1 MKDDNYEKPEKDDSE
16 EIPAFSDRDLED
28 YLDVEEKYSM
38 GEEAPPEMN
47 PPPQTLGTLK
57 RQRRSRRSLIF
68 VALLCFGLGILVL
81 AVFFVMKPEV
91 KKPQI
96 VAKRMKR
103 PIPSIERE
111 EGPAIPGT
119 FGEKGEG
126 EKPLEGGM
134 PEVEKPSVPKLPETP
149 LVSREREAE
158 KKVVIIG
165 GTEQPKAEGEDK
177 VIEAEKE
184 GPDIEG
190 RGETKP
196 QFAKAEGS
204 KIPAPAIPARKLPI
218 GRFTVNVGSFKERVK
233 AERLMNE
240 LKDKGYKAFVAEAT
254 IPQKGTWYRVSVGRF
269 PSRKEA
275 QTFAQEVK
283 EKEGIDYFVRELKGV
298 KK

>member
-16 EIPAFSDRDLED
+16 EIPVFSDRDLED
-28 YLDVEEKYSM
+28 YLDVEEKSSM
-38 GEEAPPEMN
+38 GEEAPPEVN
-47 PPPQTLGTLK
+47 PPPQTFASLK

-68 VALLCFGLGILVL
+68 VALLCFGLGILVV

-119 FGEKGEG
+119 VGEKGEE
-126 EKPLEGGM
+126 EKTLEGGM

-184 GPDIEG
+184 GPDMKG

-196 QFAKAEGS
+196 QFAKAEGP
-204 KIPAPAIPARKLPI
+204 KIRAIPERKLPI

-240 LKDKGYKAFVAEAT
+240 LKDKGYKAFVAEAP

-275 QTFAQEVK
+275 QTFAREVK
-283 EKEGIDYFVRELKGV
+283 EKEGIDYFVRELKEV